1 MSKAPEQ
8 KLLKEFGKRVA
19 EVRKA
24 KHMTQQELSET
35 VGMSVVTIAYIETGQ
50 RWVRL
55 GTLHKLAKALHVGV
69 AELFKGL

>member
-24 KHMTQQELSET
+24 KHLTQQELSET

-55 GTLHKLAKALHVGV
+55 GTLHKLAKALHVEV

>member
-24 KHMTQQELSET
+24 KHLTQQELSET

-55 GTLHKLAKALHVGV
+55 GTLHKLAKALRVDV

>member
-24 KHMTQQELSET
+24 KHLTQQELSET

-55 GTLHKLAKALHVGV
+55 GTLHKLAKALHVDV
-69 AELFKGL
+69 SELFKGL

>member
-19 EVRKA
+19 AVRKA
-24 KHMTQQELSET
+24 KSLTQQELSET
-35 VGMSVVTIAYIETGQ
+35 VGMSVVTIAYIETGH

-55 GTLHKLAKALHVGV
+55 GTLHKLAKALHVDV

>member
-55 GTLHKLAKALHVGV
+55 GTLLKLAKALHVDV

>member
-19 EVRKA
+19 TVRKA
-24 KHMTQQELSET
+24 KHLTQQELSQT

-55 GTLHKLAKALHVGV
+55 GTLHKLARALQVDV
-69 AELFKGL
+69 DELFKGL